1 MKQQDVVSTTF
12 VLRTVNSLGWSATM
26 PFFAIYLDV
35 VRRLALGSIGV
46 VYLASGFATFL
57 SQIFGRAF
65 DRPLWRKAC
74 YAHGLRVFLHFLFLN
89 WISDFHKVTCLHSRH
104 SLPSFFAF
112 SRFFEPRNF
121 FFNRLAKR
129 RAK

>member
-57 SQIFGRAF
+57 SQILGGHLTDRFG
-65 DRPLWRKAC
+65 
-74 YAHGLRVFLHFLFLN
+74 
-89 WISDFHKVTCLHSRH
+89 
-104 SLPSFFAF
+104 
-112 SRFFEPRNF
+112 
-121 FFNRLAKR
+121 AKR
-129 RAK
+129 VMLTGYACFFIFRH